1 MRIGVSEWFVWM
13 AKRACSS
20 MYLPPL
26 VLFNLLMGNERRRNS
41 YLSIFLSSHLFLSLF
56 LLHIERP
63 WESGGAILG
72 SNPHPTMLLNA
83 HHNHAITLKHSS
95 SPSLSTFVINPSSL
109 IISII
114 IANPIPIFIT
124 IIANPNPKTYNTILA
139 HQSEMDKR
147 QRQTTIKIATK
158 IDQKVINDDWD
169 VNRNQK

>member
-1 MRIGVSEWFVWM
+1 
-13 AKRACSS
+13 

-26 VLFNLLMGNERRRNS
+26 VLFNLLMGNERTRNS

-56 LLHIERP
+56 LLHIEPP
-63 WESGGAILG
+63 WEGGGAILG

-147 QRQTTIKIATK
+147 QRQTTIKIATG
-158 IDQKVINDDWD
+158 IDQNVINDDWD
-169 VNRNQK
+169 VGRNQK